1 MNKEVITID
10 GINLP
15 LCVTRTYILCELEYL
30 IYYIT
35 YDKYSEDKQQ
45 LNLLDLRSLEM

>member
-1 MNKEVITID
+1 MNEEVITID

-15 LCVTRTYILCELEYL
+15 LCVTRTYMCELEYL

-35 YDKYSEDKQQ
+35 YDKYSED
-45 LNLLDLRSLEM
+45 N

>member
-1 MNKEVITID
+1 M
-10 GINLP
+10 
-15 LCVTRTYILCELEYL
+15 CELEYL

-45 LNLLDLRSLEM
+45 LNLLVFRSDQM